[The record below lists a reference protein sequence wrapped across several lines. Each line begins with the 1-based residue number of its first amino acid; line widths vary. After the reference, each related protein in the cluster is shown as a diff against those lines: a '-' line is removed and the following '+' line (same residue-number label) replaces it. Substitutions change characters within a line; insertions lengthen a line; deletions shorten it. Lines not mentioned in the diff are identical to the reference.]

1 MNNTHGDV
9 QLISAAVKARK
20 ASVNLKIV
28 TAMAAAG
35 DKSNDIKKIEAC
47 LEELSLNVMNLADH
61 AQLAGLD
68 WVTAK

>member
-1 MNNTHGDV
+1 LSL
-9 QLISAAVKARK
+9 QWP
-20 ASVNLKIV
+20 
-28 TAMAAAG
+28 G